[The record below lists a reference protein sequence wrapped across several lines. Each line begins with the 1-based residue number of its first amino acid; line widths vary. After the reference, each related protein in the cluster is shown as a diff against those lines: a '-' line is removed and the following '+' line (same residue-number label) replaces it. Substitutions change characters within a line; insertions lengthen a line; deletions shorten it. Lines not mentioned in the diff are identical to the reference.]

1 MGIRKTKR
9 FLSNTFLNKL
19 TNSRKHI
26 LWVFLATRT
35 GGWTKYLKTLTC
47 EFDMELIFR
56 FEYLDVERTVGGKV
70 LDRPGSQDGLVVLA
84 GSTRANLISFLNFC
98 RKKKST
104 WINIIWLMTCLP
116 VHTWTTAHRWL
127 WIIYELSS
135 LRSCLPLPCG
145 PPRCGC
151 SGWNKP
157 LRHPFCHSA
166 AKQQQQRYG
175 HQGHNN
181 SCMETRYNIDQM
193 QMDRWTVLECTVYA
207 LWWCARIALALTGEC
222 KNAK

>member
-1 MGIRKTKR
+1 MPT
-9 FLSNTFLNKL
+9 
-19 TNSRKHI
+19 
-26 LWVFLATRT
+26 VP
-35 GGWTKYLKTLTC
+35 KTLTC

-84 GSTRANLISFLNFC
+84 GSTRANLHYFILKC
-98 RKKKST
+98 LPKKPKRKST

-127 WIIYELSS
+127 WIISS

-166 AKQQQQRYG
+166 A
-175 HQGHNN
+175 NN
-181 SCMETRYNIDQM
+181 NNNNVTD
-193 QMDRWTVLECTVYA
+193 DRFTTSAAWKLDTT
-207 LWWCARIALALTGEC
+207 
-222 KNAK
+222 